1 MGTSELDVMV
11 IHHRTP
17 ELLRECLGHLRRH
30 APWARVS
37 VVDSD
42 ANTTALAWVG
52 REFPGVCVR
61 RSDGHSFS
69 RAVNDALKAS
79 TRPFV
84 CHMNA
89 DVMVGAGTLEAL
101 LAAAQAPAVA
111 MVGPRCR
118 TPSGKWQAQG
128 LGYGRYYRRLERGA
142 MSTPVPWLSGCM
154 QLIKRE
160 AVLAVGGMDE
170 TLRFYNEDMEWC
182 WRLRRAG
189 YRCLLVKAEV
199 LHIGGSSTPSDA
211 RFLVEGYRGGY
222 VLSRR
227 YRSQPYRLL
236 HRLIVRGEAA
246 FRARFDR
253 DPIRREAYRR
263 IGGLFDE
270 QAFDESPFGAT
281 LSE

>member
-1 MGTSELDVMV
+1 MV
-11 IHHRTP
+11 IHHRAP

-30 APWARVS
+30 APWAHVS
-37 VVDSD
+37 VVDTD
-42 ANTTALAWVG
+42 AHAPWAQLDWIG

-84 CHMNA
+84 CHLNA
-89 DVMVGAGTLEAL
+89 DVMVGAETLEAL
-101 LAAAQAPAVA
+101 LTAAQAPAVA

-142 MSTPVPWLSGCM
+142 VSTPVPWLSGCM
-154 QLIKRE
+154 QLVKRE

-189 YRCLLVKAEV
+189 YRCLLARAEV
-199 LHIGGSSTPSDA
+199 LHIGGSSTPRDP

-222 VLSRR
+222 VLSQR
-227 YRSQPYRLL
+227 YCTRPYQLL
-236 HRLIVRGEAA
+236 HYLVVRGEAA

-263 IGGLFDE
+263 IHGLFAK
-270 QAFDESPFGAT
+270 QAFDESPFKT
-281 LSE
+281 SLSEGG